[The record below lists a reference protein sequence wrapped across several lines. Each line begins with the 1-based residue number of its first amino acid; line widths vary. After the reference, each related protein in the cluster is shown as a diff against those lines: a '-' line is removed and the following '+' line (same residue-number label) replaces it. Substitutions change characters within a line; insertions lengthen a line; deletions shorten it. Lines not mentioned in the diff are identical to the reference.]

1 MHRPA
6 IPADEPS
13 LRALWSTAFPGTDV
27 FPLWAGDPGR
37 FPRTFVA
44 VDAATVLAAVYYI
57 PRRLRAA
64 DGGAH
69 LVGGIANV
77 ATLPTARGRGH
88 ARRLL
93 DLALAAMAADG
104 CAWSLLFTGTP
115 DVYRGSGF
123 EPFTLRYPSGAPA
136 MAGGAAGGAAG
147 AAPAFSGW
155 TIGPGS
161 LTEWRGLAAAHRA
174 FNAHRPLTTVRTA
187 DDWNRRVPVWYAP
200 PAELLVAHRRGR
212 LGGYVVLR
220 RTAGEVRVLEAACRP
235 GREAALCALFA
246 AVAEDARAAG
256 VRRCTARLPADPAI
270 DAALPWLLRDPV
282 TETDTTGM
290 LRPLHAAPEL
300 IAAMTAVPGAFH
312 WPGDYL

>member
-1 MHRPA
+1 MYRPA
-6 IPADEPS
+6 IPSDEPS

-44 VDAATVLAAVYYI
+44 VDAATVLAAVYYL

-64 DGGAH
+64 DGAVH

-77 ATLPTARGRGH
+77 ATLPAARGRGH

-93 DLALAAMAADG
+93 DLALAAMTADG
-104 CAWSLLFTGTP
+104 CSWSLLFTGTP

-123 EPFTLRYPSGAPA
+123 EPFTLRYPTGTPAPA
-136 MAGGAAGGAAG
+136 GRTAEAAS
-147 AAPAFSGW
+147 PSSGW

-161 LTEWRGLAAAHRA
+161 LAEWSRLAAAHRA

-200 PAELLVAHRRGR
+200 PAEVLVAHRRGR

-220 RTAGEVRVLEAACRP
+220 RTTGEVQVLETACRP
-235 GREAALCALFA
+235 GREDALGALFA
-246 AVAEDARAAG
+246 AVAEHARAAG
-256 VRRCTARLPADPAI
+256 VQRCTARLPADPAI
-270 DAALPWLLRDPV
+270 DAALPRLLRDPV

-300 IAAMTAVPGAFH
+300 LAAMTAAPGAFH